1 MSTFTVLVLVCIGVA
16 ALLGA
21 MAGHV
26 VALWAGVR

>member
-1 MSTFTVLVLVCIGVA
+1 MSFLQTVLLCVGVA

-26 VALWAGVR
+26 AARFAGVR